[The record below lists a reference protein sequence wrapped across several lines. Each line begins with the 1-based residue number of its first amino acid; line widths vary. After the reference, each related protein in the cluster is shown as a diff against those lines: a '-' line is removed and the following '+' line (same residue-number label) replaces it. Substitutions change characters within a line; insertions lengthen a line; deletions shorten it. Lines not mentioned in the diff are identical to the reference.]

1 MINIIKLLINGEV
14 PATVLDVSFVAV
26 IQTHSI
32 HFVIEQNLIYLNFLI
47 FGQAF
52 EVISSALGSLTVV
65 CHSMTQR
72 PDLVFLLSG

>member
-1 MINIIKLLINGEV
+1 MLVLFLLV
-14 PATVLDVSFVAV
+14 V
-26 IQTHSI
+26 IQTHDI
-32 HFVIEQNLIYLNFLI
+32 HFVIEQNFVILLYFNFLI